1 MIEAIFTQTL
11 ATGFDWYA
19 WVILPLIVF
28 FARVCDVTL
37 GTIRIIF
44 ISRGLRK
51 FAPFLGFFEVLIW
64 IVVIGQLV
72 QHLTSI
78 TAYIGYAAGFATG
91 NFVGMWLE
99 DRLAL
104 GTYML
109 RVMISGESQ
118 SLVNAIHEAGFGVTQ
133 VEATGSIGPV
143 KMIYIVVKRKD
154 VDQVMAIIHGQT
166 PQAFITAEEIRSAEK
181 GIFPT
186 RERKIKGQMFSRNG
200 K

>member
-1 MIEAIFTQTL
+1 MLEAFFAQTP
-11 ATGFDWYA
+11 APGFDWYA
-19 WVILPLIVF
+19 WVILPFIVF
-28 FARVCDVTL
+28 FARICDVTL

-51 FAPFLGFFEVLIW
+51 YAPFLGFFEVLIW

-72 QHLTSI
+72 QHLTSV

-104 GTYML
+104 GTYLL

-118 SLVNAIHEAGFGVTQ
+118 SLVSAVHDAGFGVTQ
-133 VEATGSIGPV
+133 MDATGSQGPV
-143 KMIYIVVKRKD
+143 KMIYIIVKRKD
-154 VDQVMAIIHGQT
+154 VDKVMTIIHQQA
-166 PQAFITAEEIRSAEK
+166 PHAFITAEEIRSAEK
-181 GIFPT
+181 GIFPIDGH
-186 RERKIKGQMFSRNG
+186 KIKRHMAGRKG

>member
-1 MIEAIFTQTL
+1 MIEAFFTQTL

-19 WVILPLIVF
+19 WVILPVIVF
-28 FARVCDVTL
+28 FARICDVTL

-51 FAPFLGFFEVLIW
+51 YAPFLGFFEVLIW

-72 QHLTSI
+72 QHLTSV

-118 SLVNAIHEAGFGVTQ
+118 TLVHAVHEAGFGVTQ
-133 VEATGSIGPV
+133 VDATGSQGPV

-154 VDQVMAIIHGQT
+154 VEKVMTIIHQQT
-166 PQAFITAEEIRSAEK
+166 PHAFITAEEIRSTEK
-181 GIFPT
+181 GIFPI
-186 RERKIKGQMFSRNG
+186 EEHKFKGQFSIRKG